1 MSKMITRENILSH
14 EIIGL
19 NATIEQCSNR
29 FLANLSGRIILETK
43 NMIGIETSRG
53 TKKMIPKSIARRIR
67 LDLNSGYSCYISGS
81 SLIGRPED
89 RISKNR

>member
-1 MSKMITRENILSH
+1 MITRENILSH

-19 NATIEQCSNR
+19 YATIERCSNR

-53 TKKMIPKSIARRIR
+53 IKKISKSVATKIR
-67 LDLNSGYSCYISGS
+67 LDLNPGYSYYISGS

-89 RISKNR
+89 RISKNG

>member
-1 MSKMITRENILSH
+1 MITRENILLH

-29 FLANLSGRIILETK
+29 FLTNLSGRIILETK
-43 NMIGIETSRG
+43 NMISIETSRG
-53 TKKMIPKSIARRIR
+53 TKKIPKSVARRIK
-67 LDLNSGYSCYISGS
+67 LDLNSGCSCYIPGS

>member
-1 MSKMITRENILSH
+1 MITRENILSH

-19 NATIEQCSNR
+19 YATIEGCSNR
-29 FLANLSGRIILETK
+29 FLSNLSGRIILETK

-53 TKKMIPKSIARRIR
+53 IKKISKSVARKIK
-67 LDLNSGYSCYISGS
+67 LDLNSGYICYISGS

-89 RISKNR
+89 RISKNG

>member
-1 MSKMITRENILSH
+1 MITRENILSH

-19 NATIEQCSNR
+19 YATIEGSSNR

-53 TKKMIPKSIARRIR
+53 IKKISKSVARKIK
-67 LDLNSGYSCYISGS
+67 LDLNSGCSCYVSGS

-89 RISKNR
+89 RIAKNG

>member
-19 NATIEQCSNR
+19 KATIEQCSNR
-29 FLANLSGRIILETK
+29 FLADLSGRIILETK

-53 TKKMIPKSIARRIR
+53 MKKIPKSVARRIR

>member
-1 MSKMITRENILSH
+1 MITRENILSH

-19 NATIEQCSNR
+19 YATIEGCSNR

-53 TKKMIPKSIARRIR
+53 VKKISKSTARKIK
-67 LDLNSGYSCYISGS
+67 LDLNSGRSCYISGS

-89 RISKNR
+89 RISKNG

>member
-1 MSKMITRENILSH
+1 MITRENILSH

-19 NATIEQCSNR
+19 YATIEGCSNR

-53 TKKMIPKSIARRIR
+53 IKKLSKSVAREIK
-67 LDLNSGYSCYISGS
+67 LDLNSGCSCYISGS

-89 RISKNR
+89 RISKNG

>member
-1 MSKMITRENILSH
+1 MITRENILSH

-19 NATIEQCSNR
+19 YATIEQCSNR
-29 FLANLSGRIILETK
+29 FLANLSGKIIMETK

-53 TKKMIPKSIARRIR
+53 MKKISKSVARKIR
-67 LDLNSGYSCYISGS
+67 LDFNSGCSCYVSGS